1 MFGFEPGGRRLKM
14 DQEKEL
20 LEEKTE
26 IEEKTAAKVKKEK
39 KEKNK
44 KKEKAPKIE
53 LEPTAENLKRE
64 LKQYHRE
71 AVTKLVQKGALDQID
86 SEEELE
92 VYRNIVSLRE
102 LKLIGIIAKKKG
114 RLNPE
119 WFRIDHSV
127 YKNNAF
133 VRSVFK
139 KYQKSFNLN
148 SEDVCSTVF
157 EIALLTDDTD
167 TVSLFIK
174 KKKMTEKYPLLAG
187 GSDAMFQLVFSK
199 GIKKW
204 DDDQIVELYAVA
216 ASAPDGQSR
225 IRKLYLSGLDPATK
239 NQDGLTAEEVLEEQI
254 GQKKYTK
261 NRAGELKRTQDQQAF
276 RYLHKITRGD
286 DTVEKEKN
294 PVWKYVLIGAVI
306 VAVTVGIICLCIA
319 VYGTGTSEDEI
330 VLDDDS
336 WSEDYDIDYDYDYED
351 EASETSLLTD
361 TSLVVEDGDTVNID
375 YTGYIDEV
383 AFDGGSTDGYGTDL
397 VIGSGSYIDDFE
409 EQLIGHNVGD
419 TVSVEV
425 TFPDDYGVD
434 DLNGKDAVFEVTING
449 IYE

>member
-1 MFGFEPGGRRLKM
+1 VK
-14 DQEKEL
+14 KKST
-20 LEEKTE
+20 KTE
-26 IEEKTAAKVKKEK
+26 T
-39 KEKNK
+39 K
-44 KKEKAPKIE
+44 KKNTKIE
-53 LEPTAENLKRE
+53 LEPTAENLKKE
-64 LKQYHRE
+64 LKLYHRE
-71 AVTKLVQKGALDQID
+71 AVTKLVQKGSLEQID

-92 VYRNIVSLRE
+92 IYRKIVSLRD
-102 LKLIGIIAKKKG
+102 LKLIGIIAKKNGK
-114 RLNPE
+114 LNPE

-139 KYQKSFNLN
+139 KYQKSFDLN
-148 SEDVCSTVF
+148 SEDVCSTIF

-167 TVSLFIK
+167 MVSFFIK
-174 KKKMTEKYPLLAG
+174 KKKMTEKYALLAG

-204 DDDQIVELYAVA
+204 DNDQIVELYAVA
-216 ASAPDGQSR
+216 ASSPDGQNR
-225 IRKLYLSGLDPATK
+225 IRKLYVNGFDPAAK

-261 NRAGELKRTQDQQAF
+261 NRAGELKRTQDQQAL
-276 RYLHKITRGD
+276 RYLQKITRGD
-286 DTVEKEKN
+286 ETLEKEKS
-294 PVWKYVLIGAVI
+294 PVWKYVLIGAIIVV
-306 VAVTVGIICLCIA
+306 VAVGSICLCIA
-319 VYGTGTSEDEI
+319 VYGTDTSEDEL

-336 WSEDYDIDYDYDYED
+336 WYEDYDDEDYDDEDYDD

-361 TSLVVEDGDTVNID
+361 TSLAVEDGDTVNID
-375 YTGYIDEV
+375 YTGYIDDV
-383 AFDGGSTDGYGTDL
+383 AFDGGSTDGSGTDL

-425 TFPDDYGVD
+425 TFPEDYGVD